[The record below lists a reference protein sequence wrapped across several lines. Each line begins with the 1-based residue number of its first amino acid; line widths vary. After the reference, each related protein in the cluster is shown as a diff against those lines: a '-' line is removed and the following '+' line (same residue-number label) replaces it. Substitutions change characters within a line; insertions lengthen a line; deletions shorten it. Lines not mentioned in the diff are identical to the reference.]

1 MSYII
6 FNAQIFMELGEKIT
20 MKKAKFDP
28 FKNLVLDK
36 YEQEIEDAIEAG
48 DFVPVPNQAKEMAM
62 LKKAAENTLK
72 LMKKDENINI
82 RVSYQ
87 TKQALRDK
95 AAKLGLRYQTLAGSI
110 LHQYANA

>member
-1 MSYII
+1 
-6 FNAQIFMELGEKIT
+6 
-20 MKKAKFDP
+20 MKKTKFDP

-36 YEQEIEDAIEAG
+36 YEQEIENEIEAG
-48 DFVPVPNQAKEMAM
+48 NYVPVPNQKKEIAK

-82 RVSYQ
+82 RVSYH

-95 AAKLGLRYQTLAGSI
+95 AAKLGLKYQTLAGSI
-110 LHQYANA
+110 LHQYANT

>member
-1 MSYII
+1 M
-6 FNAQIFMELGEKIT
+6 NKI
-20 MKKAKFDP
+20 KFDP

-36 YEQEIEDAIEAG
+36 YEQEIEDSIESG
-48 DFVPVPNQAKEMAM
+48 DFIPIQVPKKELAM
-62 LKKAAENTLK
+62 LKKAAKNTLK

-82 RVSYQ
+82 RVSYG

-95 AAKLGLRYQTLAGSI
+95 AAKLGLKYQTMIGSL

>member
-1 MSYII
+1 M
-6 FNAQIFMELGEKIT
+6 T
-20 MKKAKFDP
+20 KAKFDP
-28 FKNLVLDK
+28 FKNLVLDA
-36 YEQEIEDAIEAG
+36 YEQEIEDAI
-48 DFVPVPNQAKEMAM
+48 DLDNIQPLPNQVKEIAM

-82 RVSYQ
+82 RVSYS

-110 LHQYANA
+110 LHQYAHA

>member
-1 MSYII
+1 
-6 FNAQIFMELGEKIT
+6 
-20 MKKAKFDP
+20 MKKIKFDP

-36 YEQEIEDAIEAG
+36 YEQGIENEIEAG
-48 DFVPVPNQAKEMAM
+48 NFIPVPNQKKELAM

-82 RVSYQ
+82 RVSYT
-87 TKQALRDK
+87 TKQALRNK
-95 AAKLGLRYQTLAGSI
+95 AAKLGLHYQTLAGSI